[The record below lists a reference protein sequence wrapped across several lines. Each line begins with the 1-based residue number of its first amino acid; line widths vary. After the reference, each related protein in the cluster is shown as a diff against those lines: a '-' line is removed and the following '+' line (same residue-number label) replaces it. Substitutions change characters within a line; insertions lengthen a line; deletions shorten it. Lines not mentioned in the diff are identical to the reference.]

1 MLVSQWS
8 INQRSVDVWGIFV
21 YIQPNLQTNSQRILP
36 MPAPKRDIYL
46 LSSKDLSPET
56 IAVAFAKTSRF
67 PDSFRDIAAELTD
80 EKSAQFHEKWVV
92 GYGHASVAEHAV
104 LHLAIENASRIAME
118 AIESNRLASY
128 TEKSTRYQKWDE
140 DSFHTPL
147 ELNGHTR
154 SGHFPLR
161 EEYVATCRMLFE
173 TYAASL
179 EPVKGMIAT
188 QVPRREDEKDSA
200 YDRRIRSRYVD
211 VCRFIL
217 PAASLA
223 NVGMTANGRVLE
235 NAIRKWLSSP
245 LAEVR
250 EIGEAVKGVAQG
262 ELPTLVKYADAV
274 EYWIETGSDLYH
286 RAHGEHGEKNKKD
299 SLARRPGRA
308 LNSVISVVNKD
319 GCSLANYDKDG
330 ENKVLAAALYRF
342 GNISF
347 AEALEKVRAG
357 DREQLAEALL
367 GKLGR
372 YDVPLRELE
381 HCTYTFDLVM
391 DQGAYAEFKRHRMM
405 TQTPQLQTAAL
416 GHVTPR
422 LITEAGFGFQ
432 YKAAMDAAR
441 AMWEKLNDFNP
452 HVAQYVVPNGFNRRV
467 LATFNLREAYAF
479 CQLRAA
485 SNAHF
490 SIRLVAQRVYE
501 EIARVHPLLA
511 KYMVLPDEP
520 WGKIE
525 KEYFA

>member
-1 MLVSQWS
+1 MQVT
-8 INQRSVDVWGIFV
+8 VT
-21 YIQPNLQTNSQRILP
+21 LQVTVTFEGVP

-67 PDSFRDIAAELTD
+67 PDSFREIAADLTD

-140 DSFHTPL
+140 DSFHTPR
-147 ELNGHTR
+147 ELDGH
-154 SGHFPLR
+154 PLH
-161 EEYVATCRMLFE
+161 EEFVTTCRMLFT
-173 TYAASL
+173 TYMNSL
-179 EPVKGMIAT
+179 EPVKAVIAT
-188 QVPRREDEKDSA
+188 QVPRRENEKDAS

-211 VCRFIL
+211 VCRFLL

-223 NVGMTANGRVLE
+223 NVGMTANGRVIE
-235 NAIRKWLSSP
+235 NSIRKWLSSP
-245 LAEVR
+245 LMEIR
-250 EIGEAVKGVAQG
+250 EIGETVKQVAQG
-262 ELPTLVKYADAV
+262 ELPTLVKYAEAV
-274 EYWIETGSDLYH
+274 EYLVEAPHQLPLFSGKM
-286 RAHGEHGEKNKKD
+286 GEEAEG
-299 SLARRPGRA
+299 GCA
-308 LNSVISVVNKD
+308 LVD
-319 GCSLANYDKDG
+319 YDKYG
-330 ENKVLAAALYRF
+330 ENKILSAALYRF
-342 GNISF
+342 GNMSF
-347 AEALEKVRAG
+347 NAAMEMVNSVSQSE
-357 DREQLAEALL
+357 RESLAEALL

-381 HCTYTFDLVM
+381 HCSYTFDLIM

-416 GHVTPR
+416 GYTTPR
-422 LITEAGFGFQ
+422 LITEAGFGTE
-432 YKAAMDAAR
+432 YDAAMDAAR
-441 AMWEKLNDFNP
+441 STWEQLHEFNP
-452 HVAQYVVPNGFNRRV
+452 YVAQYVVPNSFNRRV

-501 EIARVHPLLA
+501 QIARVHPLLA
-511 KYMVLPDEP
+511 KYMNLPDEP
-520 WGKIE
+520 WQTIE
-525 KEYFA
+525 NEYFVKG

>member
-1 MLVSQWS
+1 
-8 INQRSVDVWGIFV
+8 
-21 YIQPNLQTNSQRILP
+21 
-36 MPAPKRDIYL
+36 MPAPKREIYL
-46 LSSKDLSPET
+46 LSSKNLPPET

-104 LHLAIENASRIAME
+104 LHLAIENASRVAME

-128 TEKSTRYQKWDE
+128 TEKSTRYQKWDPE
-140 DSFHTPL
+140 AFHIPA
-147 ELNGHTR
+147 ELDGH
-154 SGHFPLR
+154 HLR
-161 EEYVATCRMLFE
+161 EEYIATCRMLFE

-179 EPVKGMIAT
+179 EPIKAMIAARY
-188 QVPRREDEKDSA
+188 PRREDERDNA

-223 NVGMTANGRVLE
+223 NVGVTANARVIE

-245 LAEVR
+245 LTEVR
-250 EIGEAVKGVAQG
+250 EIGETVKQVAQG
-262 ELPTLVKYADAV
+262 ELPTLVKYAEAV
-274 EYWIETGSDLYH
+274 GYLLETSKAFNPTPLPDGRDEGGKWCTLIDYDQN
-286 RAHGEHGEKNKKD
+286 GE
-299 SLARRPGRA
+299 
-308 LNSVISVVNKD
+308 
-319 GCSLANYDKDG
+319 DKI
-330 ENKVLAAALYRF
+330 LAAALYRF
-342 GNISF
+342 GNMSF
-347 AEALEKVRAG
+347 AEAMKKASDGSEREK
-357 DREQLAEALL
+357 LADALL

-391 DQGAYAEFKRHRMM
+391 DQGAYAEFKRHRMI

-416 GHVTPR
+416 GYATPR
-422 LITEAGFGFQ
+422 LITEAGYGTQ
-432 YKAAMDAAR
+432 YETAMDAAKS
-441 AMWEKLNDFNP
+441 MWEKLVEFNP
-452 HVAQYVVPNGFNRRV
+452 YVAQYVIPNGFNRRV

-490 SIRLVAQRVYE
+490 SIRRVAQRIFE
-501 EIARVHPLLA
+501 EIACAHPLLT
-511 KYMVLPDEP
+511 KYMRLPDES
-520 WGKIE
+520 WQAIDE
-525 KEYFA
+525 EYFANV